1 MKFLFLKFQL
11 LWVKSASRPT
21 VWVSSLKYIYIYLAF
36 WCSWGIFCGHFDYL
50 HSMSMEKF
58 LINYHSENICLHCLI
73 KQYMRTA
80 LPYYIDADVLD
91 AKSQFTMNYRSQDE
105 CFINQICFC
114 CWYLCRARHWM
125 SFGVCFFDGVNFSY
139 SAICLAEISA

>member
-1 MKFLFLKFQL
+1 
-11 LWVKSASRPT
+11 
-21 VWVSSLKYIYIYLAF
+21 
-36 WCSWGIFCGHFDYL
+36 
-50 HSMSMEKF
+50 MEKF

-105 CFINQICFC
+105 CFINQICFFVGI
-114 CWYLCRARHWM
+114 Y
-125 SFGVCFFDGVNFSY
+125 
-139 SAICLAEISA
+139 AELGIEWVLESVFLMVSISLTVQFVWLK